1 VNDDAIAAFAEST
14 IREVLPESL
23 VPPFELPLKFKS
35 VDEELNVWFLLQ
47 LINIGSGFRDALHA
61 MVDAGA
67 WDTMLRGILG
77 IHITGRRVNADFL
90 SSVDANIIQQC
101 FGFPIDREVEV
112 MPAVHQTVA
121 GPLRPLADHLVR
133 LMNEAG
139 QALRNRAFEDFASFL
154 RAGARA
160 EKAMAV
166 RAGSVSEAEW
176 RPSAAAFV
184 QRLASTFPG
193 FKDIHSLKRS
203 KKAAAAAAAGA
214 AGSASSAGSGAA
226 ETSAAGAG
234 AASAPPAS
242 PPEVYILKKA
252 QLCAAYLHRRFA
264 ARLPEVFAFPDVPR
278 LTVMSD
284 NVLPAVLRAVGVLV
298 YAPALAA
305 HIDAGKPLPAG
316 DQEVDIRAAAV
327 VAGERLA
334 IAIRTQ
340 AARLLAS
347 AAADTAAPSSAGGA
361 AAPEPAGSGAST
373 EAPTTAASAGAE
385 GAGVA
390 AAAPAAS
397 PEAPPPAATA
407 AGAAPS
413 VAPVSLASLQRF
425 AALTEADLDEW
436 LWYKGKE
443 PALRKLRRHATPDT
457 YFY

>member
-1 VNDDAIAAFAEST
+1 
-14 IREVLPESL
+14 
-23 VPPFELPLKFKS
+23 
-35 VDEELNVWFLLQ
+35 
-47 LINIGSGFRDALHA
+47 
-61 MVDAGA
+61 
-67 WDTMLRGILG
+67 
-77 IHITGRRVNADFL
+77 VNADFL
-90 SSVDANIIQQC
+90 SSVDANIIHQC

-166 RAGSVSEAEW
+166 RAGSVTEAEW

-203 KKAAAAAAAGA
+203 KKAAAAAAVGAIGA
-214 AGSASSAGSGAA
+214 AASDAPSADSGAA
-226 ETSAAGAG
+226 EPSAASRTGAG
-234 AASAPPAS
+234 AATGIAPPAS
-242 PPEVYILKKA
+242 PLEVYILKKA

-264 ARLPEVFAFPDVPR
+264 SRLPEVFAFPDVPR

-334 IAIRTQ
+334 IAIRAQ

-347 AAADTAAPSSAGGA
+347 AAADAPSTVAPLSVGGA
-361 AAPEPAGSGAST
+361 PAPEPAGSGAST
-373 EAPTTAASAGAE
+373 EAPVSAVPAAVEAASI
-385 GAGVA
+385 A
-390 AAAPAAS
+390 AAAPATS
-397 PEAPPPAATA
+397 TERSSTA
-407 AGAAPS
+407 AGVPGAAPS

-443 PALRKLRRHATPDT
+443 PELRKLRRHATPDT